1 MFNGKAKYTEIFPC
15 MFYFCLAAGF
25 ILNNGT
31 SGVLAV
37 SGDNGYPYTVP
48 LSYVYDN
55 NRIYFHSANEGHKI
69 DAVKRNPKASFCI
82 IYQDIVVPQKYTT
95 YFKSGASLLVLSRCA
110 CCRVSDYF
118 CFPYI

>member
-1 MFNGKAKYTEIFPC
+1 MFREMRRKRQLLTDSEC
-15 MFYFCLAAGF
+15 ED

-69 DAVKRNPKASFCI
+69 DAVKRNPK
-82 IYQDIVVPQKYTT
+82 
-95 YFKSGASLLVLSRCA
+95 LLSV
-110 CCRVSDYF
+110 
-118 CFPYI
+118 